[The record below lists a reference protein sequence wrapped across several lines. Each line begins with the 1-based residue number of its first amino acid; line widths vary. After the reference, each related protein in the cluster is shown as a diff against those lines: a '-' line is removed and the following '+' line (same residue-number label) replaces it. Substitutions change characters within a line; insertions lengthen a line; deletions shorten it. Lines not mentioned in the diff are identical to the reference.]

1 MNKSYLTQ
9 DRYDE
14 IVKEVEELKTSGR
27 RSVADH
33 LKQAKDLGD
42 LSENFDYQEAR
53 EAQARLER
61 RIGELEDVV
70 RNSVIIK
77 KAEGSSDVVK
87 ISSKVNL
94 KKDGGVVS
102 YTITGSNESQP
113 AGGFISNESPL
124 GRALLGKRVGDE
136 VRVST
141 PKGEKE
147 YVILRIE

>member
-14 IVKEVEELKTSGR
+14 IVKEVEELKTNGR
-27 RSVADH
+27 RGIAEH

-42 LSENFDYQEAR
+42 LSENADYQEAR
-53 EAQARLER
+53 EAQSRLER
-61 RIGELEDVV
+61 RILELEDVV

-77 KAEGSSDVVK
+77 KAEGSGVVK
-87 ISSKVNL
+87 ISSKVTL
-94 KKDGGVVS
+94 KKNGDVITYS
-102 YTITGSNESQP
+102 ITGSNEAHP

-124 GRALLGKRVGDE
+124 GRALLGKQVGDE
-136 VRVST
+136 VAVRT
-141 PKGEKE
+141 PKGENL

>member
-14 IVKEVEELKTSGR
+14 LVREVDALKSTGR

-42 LSENFDYQEAR
+42 LSENADYQEAR
-53 EAQARLER
+53 EAQTRLER
-61 RIGELEDVV
+61 RILELEDVI
-70 RNSVIIK
+70 RKSVIIK
-77 KAEGSSDVVK
+77 KTEGADLVK
-87 ISSKVNL
+87 IGSKVKL
-94 KKDGGVVS
+94 KKGEDVVS
-102 YTITGSNESQP
+102 YSITGSNESHP

-124 GRALLGKRVGDE
+124 GKMLLGKKVGDE
-136 VRVST
+136 IRIQT
-141 PKGEKE
+141 PKGESA